1 MIRMIAGLLLAWP
14 ATLAAQQLHKCVDA
28 RGHASYQ
35 SAPCEAGQRQVWVR
49 DAAPEPVQPTQ
60 LVRPATAR
68 QVDPPPTSPPL
79 APLRASGPASAQLPA
94 YPARV
99 PSACEAAKQRRES
112 TLRKVGLKRD
122 FNLLR
127 RLDDAVWNAC
137 R

>member
-35 SAPCEAGQRQVWVR
+35 SAPCEAGQRQIWVR

-60 LVRPATAR
+60 PVRPATTR

-79 APLRASGPASAQLPA
+79 APPRASGPASAQLPA
-94 YPARV
+94 YPARE